1 MTQLCEEAKNITNYN
16 ACMISTSM
24 WRKQG
29 GTESDEAESENLK
42 TGNRLSIVD
51 QPSEI
56 RCGFTCSQVNRRSL
70 G

>member
-1 MTQLCEEAKNITNYN
+1 
-16 ACMISTSM
+16 MISTSM

-51 QPSEI
+51 QPSEL
-56 RCGFTCSQVNRRSL
+56 RCGFTCSQVSRRSL